1 MSLGDCD
8 AVLATLERT
17 PAALRVVLAGL
28 PAELVHATEGGESW
42 SPFDILG
49 HLIHGEKTD
58 WIPRLQIILAEAQ
71 SRPFEPFDRFAQFE
85 ASQGN
90 TVEDLLCEFEALRLA
105 NLDTLRG
112 MLVEGIDLDAE
123 GTHPE
128 FGRVTAGELLATW
141 ATHDL
146 GHIAQVA
153 LVMAKHFGKD
163 AGPWRAYLPILRDRS

>member
-1 MSLGDCD
+1 MSLVDCE

-17 PAALRVVLAGL
+17 PSALRAMLAGL
-28 PAELVHATEGGESW
+28 PADLVNATEGGESW

-49 HLIHGEKTD
+49 HLIHGEKAD
-58 WIPRLQIILAEAQ
+58 WIPRLQIILSEGLG
-71 SRPFEPFDRFAQFE
+71 RPFEAFDRFAQFE

-90 TVEDLLCEFEALRLA
+90 TVEDLLGELEALRA
-105 NLDTLRG
+105 TNLVTLRG
-112 MLVEGIDLDAE
+112 MLAEGIDLDAT

-128 FGRVTAGELLATW
+128 FGRVMAGELLATW

-153 LVMAKHFGKD
+153 RVMAKHFGED
-163 AGPWRAYLPILRDRS
+163 AGPWRAYLPILCDRS